1 MKDLD
6 IIKKENPTF
15 IKLYNIVIGIL
26 AVVSI
31 VLVVRSL
38 FFDQHPIEVVTDN
51 IIWIIFIIDYVVRFV
66 LSKDKKS
73 FFLRNILD
81 LVAIMPFYSV
91 LQLFRIGRVIRIA
104 RLLRFVRLFRAGA
117 RIARFFKISKRF
129 LNTNGFKF
137 VVIAT
142 VGMIIASAILMVVVE
157 DMPFPDGLW
166 WSFVTVTTVGYGDIA
181 PASLAGRV
189 LAIILMLFG
198 IGLIGALTSTVTTFF
213 IREHKKEQ
221 NDFVAVAISRLEDF
235 DSLTKSDVEEIARV
249 LISLKE
255 EPK

>member
-6 IIKKENPTF
+6 TIREESPAF
-15 IKLYNIVIGIL
+15 IKIYNIVIGIL
-26 AVVSI
+26 AIVSI
-31 VLVVRSL
+31 ILVIRSL
-38 FFDQHPIEVVTDN
+38 LVEQHPIEIVTDN
-51 IIWIIFIIDYVVRFV
+51 AIWIVFIADYVIRFV
-66 LSKDKKS
+66 LAKDKKS

-142 VGMIIASAILMVVVE
+142 VGMIIASAILMVIVE

-181 PASLAGRV
+181 PVSLAGRV

-213 IREHKKEQ
+213 IREQKKEQ
-221 NDFVAVAISRLEDF
+221 NEFVAAAISKLEDF
-235 DSLTKSDVEEIARV
+235 DSLSKSDVEEIARV

-255 EPK
+255 D